1 MSNKPSKLRRIF
13 SESLDEEAWLPGRW
27 YPDGDP
33 VDRDEIEQMG
43 TGGLGKPVDEDE
55 DLNEGVRLTIDNLRR
70 TTQDVIQRRFPEFFE
85 QLSGKYGP
93 QILATAS
100 FALASQ
106 GFLGGNVPLVAFAER
121 DLPIAY
127 WDGDM
132 VRYNTSVSLAS
143 AIEDAP

>member
-13 SESLDEEAWLPGRW
+13 SEALDEEAWLPGRW

-33 VDRDEIEQMG
+33 VDPDEIELMG
-43 TGGLGKPVDEDE
+43 TDGLGKPVEEDD
-55 DLNEGVRLTIDNLRR
+55 DLNEGVRLTVDNLRR
-70 TTQDVIQRRFPEFFE
+70 TTFDVVQRKFPEFAA
-85 QLSGKYGP
+85 QLTGKYGP
-93 QILATAS
+93 RSLATAS

-132 VRYNTSVSLAS
+132 IRYNTSTSLAS
-143 AIEDAP
+143 AVEDAP